1 MSRNRMI
8 QKIFWDDEKLSEI
21 SKPARL
27 VFIALWNLSDDYGVV
42 KGNSSWLKSR
52 IFPYE
57 NNSMDEF
64 ESLLGEIEGKK
75 FISSFTSKK
84 EKYFFIKNFQK
95 YQIIN
100 RPSQQRNPEPPDDSV
115 NTHGALIDERELER
129 ESKLEIE
136 IEVKGNI
143 YTRVVQYL
151 NQKTGKNFSDKT
163 KTTIS
168 FIKARENDGF
178 SEQDFFTV
186 IDNKCSKW
194 LSDPKMIEFLRP
206 QTLFGT
212 KFESYLQDIPHPLQ
226 GVVSSKTMKSI
237 ENLKR
242 LERRT
247 DEKQDKV

>member
-1 MSRNRMI
+1 MARNRMI
-8 QKIFWDDEKLSEI
+8 QKIFWDDEKLSGI

-42 KGNSSWLKSR
+42 KGNPSWLKSR

-57 NNSMDEF
+57 KNSMDEF
-64 ESLLGEIEGKK
+64 NGLLREIEDKE
-75 FISSFTSKK
+75 FIFSFKSNK

-100 RPSQQRNPEPPDDSV
+100 RPSKQRNPEPPDNLVS
-115 NTHGALIDERELER
+115 THGALIDERELER
-129 ESKLEIE
+129 ESKLERE
-136 IEVKGNI
+136 LEVKGNI

-151 NQKTGKNFSDKT
+151 NQKTGKKFSDKT
-163 KTTIS
+163 KTTRS
-168 FIKARENDGF
+168 FINARVNDGF
-178 SEQDFFTV
+178 SEQDFLTV

-237 ENLKR
+237 ENIKKA
-242 LERRT
+242 RRRSE
-247 DEKQDKV
+247 DEE